1 MGFRI
6 WVTGCPV
13 VRREGHVPEHRI
25 RQRELHSR
33 LRVLAPS
40 PIYMGD
46 NTLQRRFC
54 LDVRQ
59 SEPLSSVHLRRY
71 ENQCTVSTDGPC
83 LSLFFKRRSEDV
95 LPGDP
100 HWDGHQYA
108 LTPSA
113 VCREP
118 GGLAGFVKP
127 RCKGC
132 QSPKL
137 RPTSFAAVTLL
148 RR

>member
-6 WVTGCPV
+6 WVTGCPIF
-13 VRREGHVPEHRI
+13 RREGHVPEHRI
-25 RQRELHSR
+25 RQRELHSH
-33 LRVLAPS
+33 LWVLAPS
-40 PIYMGD
+40 PVYVGD

-59 SEPLSSVHLRRY
+59 SEPLSSAHLRRY

-100 HWDGHQYA
+100 HWVVIN
-108 LTPSA
+108 T
-113 VCREP
+113 R
-118 GGLAGFVKP
+118 
-127 RCKGC
+127 
-132 QSPKL
+132 
-137 RPTSFAAVTLL
+137 
-148 RR
+148 